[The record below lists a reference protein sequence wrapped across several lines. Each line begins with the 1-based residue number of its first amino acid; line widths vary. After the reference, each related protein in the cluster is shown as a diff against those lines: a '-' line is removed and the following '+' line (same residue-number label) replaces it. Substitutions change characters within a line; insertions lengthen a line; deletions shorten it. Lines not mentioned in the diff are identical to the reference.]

1 MKKRNDKI
9 PSALDGL
16 RGIETRDVQRMSSLE
31 IAEVIGKP
39 HNDLMKAIRKMEPA
53 WKNVHG
59 GNFSLKQRLVQTGN
73 GASRLVPYYDLTK
86 LECLYI
92 ATKFN
97 DEARAK
103 LVLRWAELEDFYQQS
118 LRQELELMKGE
129 TKRLTSEKAMLMDEL
144 EETEPLAEY
153 CKQTLKSVSSFTV
166 RQIAHQLCMTAQ
178 ELNSLLCR
186 KKIQYGQSGSYVP
199 YAPFARRG
207 FTKSRT
213 YNHQNDD
220 GTVTTIHRTTWT
232 EEGIHFITE
241 MVNELRRKA
250 LPEVKMI
257 QLTFN
262 FM

>member
-16 RGIETRDVQRMSSLE
+16 KENMTGDVQRMTSLE
-31 IAEVIGKP
+31 IAEISGKA
-39 HNDLMKAIRKMEPA
+39 HKDVMRAIRNMEPA
-53 WKNVHG
+53 WVKVNG
-59 GNFSLKQRLVQTGN
+59 RNFALVEYRDSKGEMRPCY
-73 GASRLVPYYDLTK
+73 SLTK

-129 TKRLTSEKAMLMDEL
+129 TKRLILEKAELMDEL
-144 EETEPLAEY
+144 EEKEPLAEY
-153 CKQTLKSVSSFTV
+153 CKQTLHSVSSFTV
-166 RQIAHQLCMTAQ
+166 RQIAHQLSMTAQ

-186 KKIQYGQSGSYVP
+186 EKIQYGQSGSYVP

-213 YNHQNDD
+213 YNHLNDD
-220 GTVTTIHRTTWT
+220 GSVTTVHRTTWT

-241 MVNELRRKA
+241 MVGELRRSA
-250 LPEVKMI
+250 LPQVKMI
-257 QLTFN
+257 QLTFD
-262 FM
+262 FV